1 MKPYIKQNGLPRAI
15 CATLTAGPMERADL
29 YAAAT
34 AVSGSRRAASTAIT
48 RLVEMG
54 LVTNDVRLTPEGLR
68 ALGLQGPT
76 QPGEAA

>member
-29 YAAAT
+29 YAAIA
-34 AVSGSRRAASTAIT
+34 AVSGDRRRASMAMLRLQASG
-48 RLVEMG
+48 M
-54 LVTNDVRLTPEGLR
+54 VTCEVRITPEGLR

-76 QPGEAA
+76 V